1 VKHVETKDF
10 KLEFKDFD
18 DRTGSF
24 EAYISTK
31 SIDSHNDRVLP
42 TAFTRS
48 VSHNKGKFPIL
59 WMHDVSKPLGSSTDI
74 VIEKDGVRAF
84 GKVNL
89 DIELGR
95 ETYSGMKFDPP
106 YIDRTSIGF
115 VSVDDEYD
123 RKTNI
128 RTIKELKLM
137 EFSLITRNFASN
149 SEAMIQSVKAD
160 APIYK
165 RIEELEKR
173 FGDNPELL
181 FMLEHRLHELEQR
194 MAGSLTST
202 QPTEC
207 SSDDTTH
214 HEVKSVIGASD
225 LPIASRDHE
234 WDGPAAKKRIF
245 EMAGD
250 DMSKA
255 KRAFFWIDGDPEAK
269 GSFKLPFADV
279 IDSKLQVVPRAL
291 SAVEGALNGARGGV
305 EGIPDADKKAIM
317 TKVNAYKKRMGD
329 EPKMDPALMDVINN
343 FKKHLRGDK

>member
-1 VKHVETKDF
+1 VEHVETKDF

-18 DRTGSF
+18 ERTGSF

-42 TAFTRS
+42 SSFTRTI
-48 VSHNKGKFPIL
+48 SHNKGVFPIL
-59 WMHDVSKPLGSSTDI
+59 WMHDVSKPLGVSTNM

-84 GKVNL
+84 GKINME
-89 DIELGR
+89 IELGK
-95 ETYSGMKFDPP
+95 EIYSGMKFDPP

-115 VSVDDEYD
+115 QSLDDEYD

-149 SEAMIQSVKAD
+149 SEATVQSVKSD

-181 FMLEHRLHELEQR
+181 FMLEQRLHELELR
-194 MAGSLTST
+194 MAGSQNGT
-202 QPTEC
+202 QPVEC

-214 HEVKSVIGASD
+214 HEVKAVSGASD
-225 LPIASRDHE
+225 LPI
-234 WDGPAAKKRIF
+234 
-245 EMAGD
+245 D
-250 DMSKA
+250 D
-255 KRAFFWIDGDPEAK
+255 E
-269 GSFKLPFADV
+269 
-279 IDSKLQVVPRAL
+279 
-291 SAVEGALNGARGGV
+291 
-305 EGIPDADKKAIM
+305 
-317 TKVNAYKKRMGD
+317 
-329 EPKMDPALMDVINN
+329 MDPDVMDVLGN
-343 FKKHLRGDK
+343 FKNYLRGDK

>member
-31 SIDSHNDRVLP
+31 SIDSHNDKVLP

-48 VSHNKGKFPIL
+48 VSHNKGTFPIL
-59 WMHDVSKPLGSSTDI
+59 WMHDVSKPLGSSTNI

-95 ETYSGMKFDPP
+95 EIYSGMKFDPP

-123 RKTNI
+123 RKTNV
-128 RTIKELKLM
+128 RTVKELKLM

-181 FMLEHRLHELEQR
+181 FSLEKRLHELELR
-194 MAGSLTST
+194 LAGSQNGT
-202 QPTEC
+202 QPQEC

-214 HEVKSVIGASD
+214 HEMKSVIGASG
-225 LPIASRDHE
+225 LPVVKGE
-234 WDGPAAKKRIF
+234 WDASAAEKRIW
-245 EMAGD
+245 EWADGD
-250 DMSKA
+250 TSKV
-255 KRAFFWIDGDPEAK
+255 KRAYFWMDGDLK
-269 GSFKLPFADV
+269 NKSSYKLPFADV
-279 IDSKLQVVPRAL
+279 RDGKLVVISNAL
-291 SAVEGALNGARGGV
+291 SAVKGALNGARGGV
-305 EGIPDADKKAIM
+305 QGIPDADKKRIM
-317 TKVNAYKKRMGD
+317 SKVEAYEKRLGD
-329 EPKMDPALMDVINN
+329 DPKFDQELLDVLRN
-343 FKKHLRGDK
+343 FKKSLRGEQ

>member
-1 VKHVETKDF
+1 
-10 KLEFKDFD
+10 
-18 DRTGSF
+18 
-24 EAYISTK
+24 
-31 SIDSHNDRVLP
+31 
-42 TAFTRS
+42 
-48 VSHNKGKFPIL
+48 
-59 WMHDVSKPLGSSTDI
+59 
-74 VIEKDGVRAF
+74 
-84 GKVNL
+84 
-89 DIELGR
+89 
-95 ETYSGMKFDPP
+95 
-106 YIDRTSIGF
+106 
-115 VSVDDEYD
+115 VDDEYD

-165 RIEELEKR
+165 RIEDLEKR

-181 FMLEHRLHELEQR
+181 FMLEQRLHELELR

-214 HEVKSVIGASD
+214 HEMKAVIGASD
-225 LPIASRDHE
+225 LPIASSDRE
-234 WDGPAAKKRIF
+234 WDDTAAKKRIF

-255 KRAFFWIDGDPEAK
+255 KRAFFWVSGDPEAK
-269 GSFKLPFADV
+269 GSYKLPFADV

-317 TKVNAYKKRMGD
+317 AKVNAYKKRMGD
-329 EPKMDPALMDVINN
+329 EPKMDADAINVLN
-343 FKKHLRGDK
+343 DFKKYLRGDK